1 MKPFAFALQFLS
13 GSENERWG
21 LFVDGMR
28 LGSFSKRDAEERA
41 FLINAAFEARL
52 KEEMEKFRER
62 AEKSIADACIDCR
75 GSGTVT
81 EDGHGCDGDDAK
93 CFKICPVPIQ
103 RQCGYCG
110 RWVNAIRALPLFETE
125 EKP

>member
-1 MKPFAFALQFLS
+1 MKPFANITVSDDGNSWIVQVNDTAL
-13 GSENERWG
+13 
-21 LFVDGMR
+21 DGNPFRGMSWETKV
-28 LGSFSKRDAEERA
+28 G
-41 FLINAAFEARL
+41 LINAAFEDRL

-62 AEKSIADACIDCR
+62 AEKSISDACIDCR

-103 RQCGYCG
+103 RQCGYCD
-110 RWVNAIRALPLFETE
+110 RWVNAIRALPIFETE